1 MVFLIPSCLVK
12 CRFMVGLLIIIRNIV
27 DRKIKR
33 WLLFVMMGLLR
44 LICLGLEQCLA
55 FSLGVSFLKQQMAV
69 FGRSDV
75 SIFYRSLKLE
85 CRSADRFI
93 IHLLL
98 VLVALRLVYQGRIG
112 CRPNCPSNLT
122 LVTKGTSPAVRW
134 ALGWSCFLKRLAQCC
149 HSESF
154 KLYRVEFERRQLE
167 KGDCV
172 RSVDDTTCRNRMDG

>member
-1 MVFLIPSCLVK
+1 
-12 CRFMVGLLIIIRNIV
+12 
-27 DRKIKR
+27 
-33 WLLFVMMGLLR
+33 
-44 LICLGLEQCLA
+44 
-55 FSLGVSFLKQQMAV
+55 MAV

-75 SIFYRSLKLE
+75 HISHRSLKLE

-93 IHLLL
+93 INLLL
-98 VLVALRLVYQGRIG
+98 MLLLLPVALRVVYQGRIG

-122 LVTKGTSPAVRW
+122 LVTKGTGPAVRW
-134 ALGWSCFLKRLAQCC
+134 ALGWS
-149 HSESF
+149 HSEFF